1 MEQRNYM
8 KIVAHVRELFGVRAA
23 LMQKLMLLALFCL
36 GGCTIAN
43 TRQSRVTIG
52 DEVIAAFG
60 SIESAL
66 QQPWIIWSVFGK
78 ARPREL
84 TEDQKATLM
93 DAIKDCYVWEQ
104 DGAREETE
112 GGSVCASP
120 DLYVLD
126 VGPGLVPKFS
136 LYLLESGFLA
146 YHMCASPGD
155 VVNVNYTIRAIFQ
168 GQRFYCREKNRD
180 GIWSSTP

>member
-23 LMQKLMLLALFCL
+23 LMQKLILLALFCL

-52 DEVIAAFG
+52 DKVVAAFG

-66 QQPWIIWSVFGK
+66 QQPWIIRSVFGK

-84 TEDQKATLM
+84 TED
-93 DAIKDCYVWEQ
+93 
-104 DGAREETE
+104 RR
-112 GGSVCASP
+112 P
-120 DLYVLD
+120 
-126 VGPGLVPKFS
+126 
-136 LYLLESGFLA
+136 
-146 YHMCASPGD
+146 H
-155 VVNVNYTIRAIFQ
+155 
-168 GQRFYCREKNRD
+168 
-180 GIWSSTP
+180 

>member
-1 MEQRNYM
+1 MMEQRNYM
-8 KIVAHVRELFGVRAA
+8 KIVAHVRNLFGVRTA

-52 DEVIAAFG
+52 DKVIAAFG

-66 QQPWIIWSVFGK
+66 QQPWIIRSVFGK

-120 DLYVLD
+120 DLYVLN

-155 VVNVNYTIRAIFQ
+155 VVNVNYTIRVIFQ
-168 GQRFYCREKNRD
+168 GQHFY
-180 GIWSSTP
+180 